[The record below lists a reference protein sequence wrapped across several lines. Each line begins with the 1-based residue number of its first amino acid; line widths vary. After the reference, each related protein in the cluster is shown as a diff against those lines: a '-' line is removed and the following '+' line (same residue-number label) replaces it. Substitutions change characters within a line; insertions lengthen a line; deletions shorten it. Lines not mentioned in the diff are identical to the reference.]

1 MTDIDKQ
8 YQEDIEFLKNNYSK
22 EMQEY
27 EKIGNRDN
35 FNKIIDVVRKLNK
48 YEIELDSFYSDEDK
62 ILGITQFHIYDITM
76 YFNFHDFCGFD
87 AKADMEDYL
96 KGKKYNLELW
106 LGYDIADF
114 ETLENSYKAM
124 KEVKKIIDD
133 VIDGGNKDE

>member
-35 FNKIIDVVRKLNK
+35 FNKIIDGVRKLNK

-62 ILGITQFHIYDITM
+62 ILGITQFNIHGITI
-76 YFNFHDFCGFD
+76 YFNFHDFYGLD
-87 AKADMEDYL
+87 AKAEMRDYL
-96 KGKKYNLELW
+96 KDKKYNLELW

-114 ETLENSYKAM
+114 ETLENTYKAM
-124 KEVKKIIDD
+124 KEIKGIIDE
-133 VIDGGNKDE
+133 VIGGQE

>member
-35 FNKIIDVVRKLNK
+35 FNKIIDGVRKLNK

-62 ILGITQFHIYDITM
+62 ILGITQFNIHGITI
-76 YFNFHDFCGFD
+76 YFNFHDFDGFD
-87 AKADMEDYL
+87 AKEDMEDYL

-114 ETLENSYKAM
+114 ETLEIAYKAM

-133 VIDGGNKDE
+133 VIGG